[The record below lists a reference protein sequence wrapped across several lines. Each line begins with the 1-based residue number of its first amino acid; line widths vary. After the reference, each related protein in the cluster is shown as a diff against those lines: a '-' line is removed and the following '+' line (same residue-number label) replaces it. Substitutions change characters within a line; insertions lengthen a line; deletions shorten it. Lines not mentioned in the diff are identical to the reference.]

1 MENVMNNDGHI
12 DDDLN
17 QLEQFDVLIANIMM
31 QRKNALNII
40 KCQKLNDILK
50 RVMMLG

>member
-1 MENVMNNDGHI
+1 MKNDGHI

-17 QLEQFDVLIANIMM
+17 QLEQFDVLIVNTMM
-31 QRKNALNII
+31 RQKNVLNII
-40 KCQKLNDILK
+40 KCQKLNDIVK